1 MRKQLSLILAIGL
14 IVSSL
19 SACGKSTDTNDIKKV
34 EVGDISESKAPTER
48 KYEDTSKEPVTAPEK
63 GSTDNSEINENTV
76 DNKTETTIERD
87 PTIYG
92 SWTATD
98 GSSVTIYNSPTGVQF
113 NMYDTLLESNIY
125 GEVETDNSSYIQMTY
140 SKPEIKEKTTEEIV
154 TDTEAENTSVE
165 YVTYEEMMAAL
176 EQAEKEQQ
184 ETVRYEINTLEFIAE
199 TQQMHMI
206 LTNTNRTLDLTMYID
221 ENTPDYS
228 LENNEISEDTAIGI
242 VSETVEI
249 VEE

>member
-1 MRKQLSLILAIGL
+1 MRKQIYLILLIGMMATT
-14 IVSSL
+14 L
-19 SACGKSTDTNDIKKV
+19 SACGKNTDTNDVKKI
-34 EVGDISESKAPTER
+34 EVGDISESKEPTER
-48 KYEDTSKEPVTAPEK
+48 KYEDTNKEPVTAPDRNSKQEVD
-63 GSTDNSEINENTV
+63 SDNTPNEEENTI
-76 DNKTETTIERD
+76 IERD

-92 SWTATD
+92 IWSATD
-98 GSSVTIYNSPTGVQF
+98 GSSITIYNSPTGIQF
-113 NMYDTLLESNIY
+113 SMYDTQLESNVY
-125 GEVETDNSSYIQMTY
+125 GELETDNNSYIQMTY
-140 SKPEIKEKTTEEIV
+140 TKPVEKEVVTGEIP
-154 TDTEAENTSVE
+154 TDTETDDTSVE
-165 YVTYEEMMAAL
+165 YATYEEMMAAL
-176 EQAEKEQQ
+176 EQVEKEQQ

-242 VSETVEI
+242 VSETVET